1 MIKSVRL
8 SSRSA
13 IPRKYK
19 LTRGSLSL
27 SLSLSA
33 SLSLSL
39 SLSFSLSL
47 ALALYRRTPGSVA
60 PRTILIVLVR
70 RCDNSAVK
78 NYRAEL
84 SREGPPDASLI
95 VFRVPVN
102 ELK

>member
-27 SLSLSA
+27 SLSL
-33 SLSLSL
+33 
-39 SLSFSLSL
+39 F
-47 ALALYRRTPGSVA
+47 ALYRRTPGSVA